1 MSVPAAFEA
10 PAHHSLP
17 FVARAYV
24 LPYQIA
30 DSVTEPQNCSQ
41 TVQEESL
48 DGMVIVLE
56 KELSRVPEY
65 SMR

>member
-24 LPYQIA
+24 LLYQIA
-30 DSVTEPQNCSQ
+30 DSVTGAQICSRM
-41 TVQEESL
+41 VQEVSL

-56 KELSRVPEY
+56 KVLSKAPEY